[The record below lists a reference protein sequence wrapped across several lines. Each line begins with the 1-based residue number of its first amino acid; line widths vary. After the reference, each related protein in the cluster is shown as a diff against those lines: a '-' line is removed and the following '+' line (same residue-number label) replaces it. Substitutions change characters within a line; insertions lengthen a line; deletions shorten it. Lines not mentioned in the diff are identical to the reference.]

1 MVTEVIA
8 EGDELTQPLEVQEK
22 QGGLAWRRWERLWA
36 PCVGPAHGQRRV
48 RAIGKAQD
56 QVGIGAAAD
65 GDTLTSLATERMRGL
80 SDGHRFQKEL
90 G

>member
-1 MVTEVIA
+1 MTELIA
-8 EGDELTQPLEVQEK
+8 EVDELTQPLEVQER
-22 QGGLAWRRWERLWA
+22 QGGLAWRRWELLWA
-36 PCVGPAHGQRRV
+36 PCLGPAHGHSRV

-65 GDTLTSLATERMRGL
+65 GDNLTSLATERMMGM

>member
-1 MVTEVIA
+1 MTELIA
-8 EGDELTQPLEVQEK
+8 EVDELTQPLEVQER
-22 QGGLAWRRWERLWA
+22 QGSLAWRRWELLWA
-36 PCVGPAHGQRRV
+36 PCLGPAHGHSRV

-65 GDTLTSLATERMRGL
+65 GDNLTSLATERMMGM